1 MARSHGD
8 TEKVMVINQY
18 IDIITGGDKTLNAA
32 VYVALYILFAPV
44 AGGLLAGLDRK
55 LSARMQGRVGPPILQ
70 PFYDVFK
77 LMKKERKP
85 VNRFQNFYIFLFLFF
100 MVFTGSMLFT
110 GADMLLMIFAL
121 TLSGIFFALAG
132 FSVDSPFSHTGAERE
147 ILQMMSYDPM
157 MIMVPIGMYL
167 VTGSFRVDEIAASG
181 RPLIAF
187 LPGIFIGYV
196 YILTFKFRKSPFDIS
211 MSHHAHQEIV
221 KGLTTEFSGSS
232 LAAIEIAHWYE
243 NVLLLGIVYLF
254 FAAIPAL
261 AAAMVFIVYLLEI
274 FIDNTNA
281 RFRWELAF
289 TSTWLF
295 TLVTGVSN
303 IIVLYYAFYM

>member
-1 MARSHGD
+1 M
-8 TEKVMVINQY
+8 KVINQY
-18 IDIITGGDKTLNAA
+18 INMVTGGNEILNTAIYA
-32 VYVALYILFAPV
+32 VLYVLLAPV

-55 LSARMQGRVGPPILQ
+55 ISARMQGRVGPPILQ

-77 LMKKERKP
+77 LMKKQQVP

-100 MVFTGSMLFT
+100 MVFTGTMLFT

-121 TLSGIFFALAG
+121 TLSGIFLALAG

-157 MIMVPIGMYL
+157 LIMVPVGMYL

-181 RPLIAF
+181 KPLIAF
-187 LPGIFIGYV
+187 LPGIFAGYV

-232 LAAIEIAHWYE
+232 LAAIEAAHWYE

-254 FAAIPAL
+254 FAAKPVLGI
-261 AAAMVFIVYLLEI
+261 AMVFAVYLFEI

-289 TSTWLF
+289 ASTWSF

-303 IIVLYYAFYM
+303 IIILYYAFYM